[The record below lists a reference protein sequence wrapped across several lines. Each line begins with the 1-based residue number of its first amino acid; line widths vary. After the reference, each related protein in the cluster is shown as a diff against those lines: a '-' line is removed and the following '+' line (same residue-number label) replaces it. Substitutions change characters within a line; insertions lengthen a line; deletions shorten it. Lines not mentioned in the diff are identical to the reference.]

1 MFLTSPLLSHQ
12 RFMLCSFAHSCLTL
26 QPHGLQHAKLP
37 CPSHLL
43 EFAQTH
49 VHGISDAIQPSHPL
63 SSPSPPAF
71 SLSQHY
77 SLKASI
83 PQCSAFFIVQA
94 SHLYMTT
101 GKTIALKGPYS
112 QTNLCLQ
119 RFIGCFQW
127 EPSFLWLLYFPFH
140 L

>member
-12 RFMLCSFAHSCLTL
+12 RFMLCSFAHLCPTL
-26 QPHGLQHAKLP
+26 CDPMDCTPGFP
-37 CPSHLL
+37 VFDNLL
-43 EFAQTH
+43 EFAQTR

-71 SLSQHY
+71 SLSQHH

-83 PQCSAFFIVQA
+83 PQCSAFFIVEA